1 MDIALYDFFDENED
15 VLAIGFWLE
24 QLPISDI
31 KRVATKLGAPKCDS
45 KFKYTE
51 EIEDNFNKAEI
62 VAAIKSEI
70 FSWYRNNTKF
80 KNPVTKTQVLRYLS
94 FLNNGELKRIILMIK
109 KSVTHIVSGDNRK
122 HHLVEIRTCKM
133 PYQDLYKIYKKLDLL
148 PGQKNKK
155 SVSKQKQKHQ
165 VQKPQ
170 KELSATLLNTSVP
183 LETVTEDVS
192 QFLDYLKAEK
202 SPMFT
207 NYNLFFHGP
216 PGTGK
221 TMFAQTLANSVGRP
235 LITITASDLLS
246 HYVGETEEFIAGAF
260 IEAQKKNAILFLD
273 EMDAILGDRDGA
285 SASWERSQVN
295 EFLVQMERFKGVF
308 IASTNYPKI
317 LDKALDRRFAHKIG
331 FNHLKPHQLESFFS
345 FYFKLDLLADEKQKL
360 LKMHSLAPGDF
371 KVALQRGF
379 FRPKQCASLYLDELQ
394 SINDSKL
401 SKPIGLKY
409 LSAMT

>member
-51 EIEDNFNKAEI
+51 EIEDNFSKEEI

-70 FSWYRNNTKF
+70 FSWYRHNTKF

-94 FLNNGELKRIILMIK
+94 FLNKSELKSIILMIK
-109 KSVTHIVSGDNRK
+109 KSVTHIINGDNRK
-122 HHLVEIRTCKM
+122 HHIVEIRTCKM
-133 PYQDLYKIYKKLDLL
+133 PYQDLYKMYKKLDLL

-155 SVSKQKQKHQ
+155 SNPMQKQKHQ
-165 VQKPQ
+165 VQKPK

-183 LETVTEDVS
+183 LEAVTEDVS
-192 QFLDYLKAEK
+192 QFLDYLKTEK

-221 TMFAQTLANSVGRP
+221 TMFAQTLADAVGRP
-235 LITITASDLLS
+235 LITVTASDLLS
-246 HYVGETEEFIAGAF
+246 HYVGETEEIIAGAF
-260 IEAQKKNAILFLD
+260 IQAQKKNAILFLD

-331 FNHLKPHQLESFFS
+331 FNHLKPDQLETFFS
-345 FYFKLDLLADEKQKL
+345 FYFKLKLENLEKQRL

-371 KVALQRGF
+371 KVALQRCF
-379 FRPKQCASLYLDELQ
+379 FRKNQSVKLYLNELEA
-394 SINDSKL
+394 INDSK
-401 SKPIGLKY
+401 SKKQIGL
-409 LSAMT
+409 